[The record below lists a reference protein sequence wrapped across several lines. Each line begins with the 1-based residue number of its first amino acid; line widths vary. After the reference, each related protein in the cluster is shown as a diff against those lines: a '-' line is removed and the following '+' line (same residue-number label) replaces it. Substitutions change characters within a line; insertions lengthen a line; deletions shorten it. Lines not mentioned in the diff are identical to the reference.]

1 MLFENNL
8 LIITSLWFKIFVEEY
23 VCSIK
28 YISNNLKGYIMAKEL
43 NTPKKFNKLFFLRD
57 HWQYQAGWWNT
68 NQS

>member
-28 YISNNLKGYIMAKEL
+28 YISNNLKGYIMAREL
-43 NTPKKFNKLFFLRD
+43 NTQKKFNKLFFLRD
-57 HWQYQAGWWNT
+57 HWQYQAGWNT
-68 NQS
+68 NQN